1 MRLRDRKHTAFELKK
16 QDPKTAVT
24 YDLIRKSV
32 LMGVLP
38 YFQVGRKKLVDIDSL
53 EQQLFLKK
61 AAYRELGGDL
71 S

>member
-16 QDPKTAVT
+16 KDPKTAVT

-61 AAYRELGGDL
+61 AADRELGGDL

>member
-24 YDLIRKSV
+24 YDLILKSV

-61 AAYRELGGDL
+61 AADRELGGDL

>member
-32 LMGVLP
+32 LMGVLH

-61 AAYRELGGDL
+61 AADRELGGDL

>member
-32 LMGVLP
+32 LTGVLP

-61 AAYRELGGDL
+61 AADRELGGDL